1 VKIQYPAD
9 WETYM
14 QADAMYSS
22 GKYII
27 GFNSPDRTTGLNI
40 EIEGSPQDL
49 EEYAKRYN
57 GLQDIQIIESESG
70 PKNLNGNPAYEL
82 VYTSNSKD
90 TKIKHLFEKAGDRVF
105 FITYASTGKYSDYF
119 PIMQKMIDSLEITK

>member
-40 EIEGSPQDL
+40 EIERSPQDL

-70 PKNLNGNPAYEL
+70 P
-82 VYTSNSKD
+82 T
-90 TKIKHLFEKAGDRVF
+90 KHLFEKAGDRVF

-119 PIMQKMIDSLEITK
+119 PIKQKMIDSLEITK